1 MMRVEVWLKVM
12 GLLPATKRSGWI
24 STKKKKKNT
33 CNGKYQRKKAL
44 VTVIFDLYNS
54 ALTVSNLILL

>member
-24 STKKKKKNT
+24 STKKKKK
-33 CNGKYQRKKAL
+33 KKKTL
-44 VTVIFDLYNS
+44 
-54 ALTVSNLILL
+54 LTVNKN